1 MFRKKYAVDRKTERI
16 LKKVNEYREE
26 MRALDDE
33 TLKAKTEMFKKRI
46 SNGETLEQILPEA
59 FAAVREASRRVTGM
73 EPFDVQVIG
82 GIVLHNG
89 KVAEMKTGEGKTLV
103 AVMPSYLNALA
114 GKGVHVVTVNDY
126 LAERDAKWMG
136 DIHRF
141 MGLSV
146 GVVLDG
152 MTTQQRKEAYACD
165 ITYVTNNELG
175 FDYLRDNMAVNRQDI
190 VLRGLNYCI
199 IDEVDSILIDEART
213 PLIISGQGG
222 TSSELYEACDKVV
235 KSMTRGEDLP
245 ELSKADIIAGK
256 QQEESGDYVVNEK
269 DKYVSLTEEGVKKAE
284 KFFGIENLTDPS
296 NTDLYH
302 CMTMA
307 LRANSL
313 MRKDRDYIVRDG
325 EIMIVDEFTGRIMPG
340 RRYSDGLHQAIE
352 AKEHVD
358 VRKETKTYATVTFQN
373 FFNKFNKK
381 SGMTGTAAT
390 EAREFKEIYGLDIVA
405 IPTNRPVVR
414 IDMADKIFKTKAA
427 KYENVIKEV
436 KEAHR
441 KGQPVL
447 VGTASISVSE
457 ELSVLLKKEGIAHSV
472 LNAKEHEKEAQII
485 EDAGKYG
492 SVTIATNMAGRG
504 TDIKLDERAKEA
516 GGLYVIGTERHESRR
531 IDNQLR
537 GRSGRQGDPGKSV
550 FFISLEDDL
559 LKLFGG
565 EKMKEIYNSL
575 GIEDCEDISDKTL
588 SKAVER
594 AQRRVEGNN
603 FTIRKSLMDYD
614 RVNNEQREK
623 IYAQRMAVLNSE
635 DMRETICEMIADEI
649 TDLVGNVSVRK
660 KIPDQNV
667 ENLCRELESVFDI
680 KEAETAKYISD
691 KKETIRVLTDIMLD
705 RYESIENMLPTKNM
719 LREIERQ
726 VLLKAIDRHWME
738 HIDQMDRLRQSIR
751 LQSFGQKDP
760 KIEYRK
766 IGYEMFEDMSFA
778 IICDTLSMLFRIQV
792 SWS

>member
-1 MFRKKYAVDRKTERI
+1 
-16 LKKVNEYREE
+16 
-26 MRALDDE
+26 
-33 TLKAKTEMFKKRI
+33 
-46 SNGETLEQILPEA
+46 
-59 FAAVREASRRVTGM
+59 
-73 EPFDVQVIG
+73 
-82 GIVLHNG
+82 
-89 KVAEMKTGEGKTLV
+89 
-103 AVMPSYLNALA
+103 
-114 GKGVHVVTVNDY
+114 
-126 LAERDAKWMG
+126 
-136 DIHRF
+136 
-141 MGLSV
+141 
-146 GVVLDG
+146 
-152 MTTQQRKEAYACD
+152 
-165 ITYVTNNELG
+165 
-175 FDYLRDNMAVNRQDI
+175 
-190 VLRGLNYCI
+190 
-199 IDEVDSILIDEART
+199 
-213 PLIISGQGG
+213 
-222 TSSELYEACDKVV
+222 
-235 KSMTRGEDLP
+235 
-245 ELSKADIIAGK
+245 
-256 QQEESGDYVVNEK
+256 
-269 DKYVSLTEEGVKKAE
+269 
-284 KFFGIENLTDPS
+284 
-296 NTDLYH
+296 
-302 CMTMA
+302 MTMA

-313 MRKDRDYIVRDG
+313 MRKDRDYIVRDN

-373 FFNKFNKK
+373 FFNKFDKK

-390 EAREFKEIYGLDIVA
+390 EAREFKEIYGLDIVT
-405 IPTNRPVVR
+405 IPTNRPVIR

-457 ELSVLLKKEGIAHSV
+457 ELSALLKKEGIAHSV

-649 TDLVGNVSVRK
+649 TDLVENVSVRK

-778 IICDTLSMLFRIQV
+778 IIRDTLSMLFRIQV